1 MKKLTL
7 TFCALFAL
15 FAAAPVIFADG
26 PEISSGKKE
35 VMQPAPPVCDFYRA
49 HEWDLGIW
57 GAFAFASDT
66 GEFAHTTDPVANDP
80 FFPDTDPSTV
90 DIATGFGTVIG
101 VPAEQAKDNPSEN
114 FAVQQISKNQLFARD
129 NTWGGGVDV
138 KYFWSRYFGVGL
150 EGIGLAAKT
159 NFAGGGLATFTAR
172 YPLGRF
178 APYGFGGLGFIDGGA
193 TLYEFFHEDNS
204 NIVTGNQLSPNPF
217 FPGGIVPPGPA
228 GQIYANEF
236 FVKPGSEREFVS
248 IDPVYNHHIRA
259 LGQLG
264 AGLEFR
270 VTCHIGLM
278 ADFSWNFV
286 FGQENHATKV
296 ELVTQQGQNITN
308 FLGTPVAVTTVINTG
323 LVIKPGH
330 GSDNQD
336 FGMAR
341 FGVTFSY

>member
-15 FAAAPVIFADG
+15 FAAAPAIFADG
-26 PEISSGKKE
+26 PEQYSGKKE

-57 GAFAFASDT
+57 AAYAFASDT
-66 GEFAHTTDPVANDP
+66 GHFDVPEVDP
-80 FFPDTDPSTV
+80 FAPDTDPTTV
-90 DIATGFGTVIG
+90 DIGTGFN
-101 VPAEQAKDNPSEN
+101 AEQKIDNPNERVN
-114 FAVQQISKNQLFARD
+114 LGQWSKNELFARD
-129 NTWGGGVDV
+129 NTFGGGVDV

-150 EGIGLAAKT
+150 EALGLAAKT
-159 NFAGGGLATFTAR
+159 NFAGGGVATFTFR

-178 APYGFGGLGFIDGGA
+178 APYGWGGLGFIDGGA
-193 TLYEFFHEDNS
+193 TTYKYFNEKATVVISGAALPGGA
-204 NIVTGNQLSPNPF
+204 GNL
-217 FPGGIVPPGPA
+217 FPGGVSPYTGA
-228 GQIYANEF
+228 FVTNEQ
-236 FVKPGSEREFVS
+236 EFWTT
-248 IDPVYNHHIRA
+248 DPVNNNHIRA

-270 VTCHIGLM
+270 VTCHVGLM

-286 FGQENHATKV
+286 FGPSGAPDKLQLITESGT
-296 ELVTQQGQNITN
+296 NITN
-308 FLGTPVAVTTVINTG
+308 FFGAPFARIPVTNTALGV
-323 LVIKPGH
+323 KPGH